1 METQT
6 QPGVPVRSSAGHL
19 STSSPQQLFQAPE
32 LPGARPITISQRGA
46 IAKLTCKLFDLVVAI
61 IALLLTGYYG
71 FPWTRLIY
79 MPLVGSRPHF
89 LIVPCFYSIS
99 YLIAGH
105 KELNN
110 IIIGHPIHRMAPG
123 SVHHTC
129 PPQR

>member
-1 METQT
+1 M
-6 QPGVPVRSSAGHL
+6 SI
-19 STSSPQQLFQAPE
+19 PQHPFQAPE
-32 LPGARPITISQRGA
+32 LPSGRPITISQRGA
-46 IAKLTCKLFDLVVAI
+46 IAKLTCRLFDLVVAI
-61 IALLLTGYYG
+61 IALVLTGYYG
-71 FPWTRLIY
+71 IFWTGLLY

-105 KELNN
+105 TELNN

-129 PPQR
+129 SPQK